1 MGKAAWEHDSMD
13 MAVAKLNIAH
23 YKLLLV
29 TETDAAKR
37 DVIAGLL
44 SEEEVKLAKIL
55 KERKPI

>member
-1 MGKAAWEHDSMD
+1 MD

-37 DVIAGLL
+37 EVLARLL

>member
-1 MGKAAWEHDSMD
+1 MD
-13 MAVAKLNIAH
+13 LGVAKLNIAH

-37 DVIAGLL
+37 EVIAGLL
-44 SEEEVKLAKIL
+44 TDEEAKLAKIL